1 MSETAQDIA
10 FLHRALLRALDA
22 NVFSFEEDG
31 VIFYDSCALSQHATI
46 MRDAA
51 KVGLFEITLEA
62 PWRYIKGRLTTA
74 GKSVMANA
82 MREDV

>member
-10 FLHRALLRALDA
+10 FLRRALLRALDA

-31 VIFYDSCALSQHATI
+31 VILYDSCALSQHAII

-51 KVGLFEITLEA
+51 KAGLFEITVEA
-62 PWRYIKGRLTTA
+62 SWRYIKGRLTDT
-74 GKSVMANA
+74 GKALMADA
-82 MREDV
+82 MKENI

>member
-10 FLHRALLRALDA
+10 FLRRALLRALDA
-22 NVFSFEEDG
+22 NVFSFEEGG

-51 KVGLFEITLEA
+51 KVAFL
-62 PWRYIKGRLTTA
+62 K
-74 GKSVMANA
+74 
-82 MREDV
+82 

>member
-10 FLHRALLRALDA
+10 FLRRALLRAMDA
-22 NVFSFEEDG
+22 NVFSFEEGG

-62 PWRYIKGRLTTA
+62 SWRYIKGKLTDA
-74 GKSVMANA
+74 GNTVMDEA
-82 MREDV
+82 MREEL